1 MCVCACFILTAVL
14 MSEASSRKV
23 IVIGDGAVG
32 KTCFVSKVTENKFI
46 PNYLPT
52 LGGKEPGLC
61 AYYVRTHVRMRDRV
75 PWREALYV
83 LRTL

>member
-1 MCVCACFILTAVL
+1 
-14 MSEASSRKV
+14 MSESNQKKV

-52 LGGKEPGLC
+52 LGGKELVMHVNSSKGL
-61 AYYVRTHVRMRDRV
+61 RGW
-75 PWREALYV
+75 PSG
-83 LRTL
+83 

>member
-1 MCVCACFILTAVL
+1 
-14 MSEASSRKV
+14 MSEASSKKV

-52 LGGKEPGLC
+52 LGGKERLWRVCCKGTWLGIGLI
-61 AYYVRTHVRMRDRV
+61 ASGYGGYKTHGLGKPARLLVV
-75 PWREALYV
+75 
-83 LRTL
+83 